1 MRFIQQLPSQFKDKN
16 SPTSAKAQYMKAIK
30 KGSKVNEPDQQE
42 RYNEIL
48 KAKMKEVRAKAMQGA
63 KYSFQLQG
71 TDSSE
76 CRTLSK
82 GAQEVLT
89 KIAEKAAKRE
99 ERRMEKSDVVKIR
112 PKAFTGLQG
121 GRIDSNGYIFDSAG
135 QWIMTVDKKTG
146 KIKNRVTG
154 CTLGKYKPDCN
165 YNEHRITELIASHDT
180 TKKAG
185 WYGGTGGHG
194 MQTPGG
200 GSIWGSEKQ
209 SCGGGTIWGDNSCS
223 SGNIWGNSNKDNN
236 GWW

>member
-48 KAKMKEVRAKAMQGA
+48 KQKMKEVHAKALQGA

-71 TDSSE
+71 TDASE

-99 ERRMEKSDVVKIR
+99 ERRMEKADVVKIR
-112 PKAFTGLQG
+112 PKAFVGLQG
-121 GRIDSNGYIFDSAG
+121 GRIDGNGYIFDSAG

-154 CTLGKYKPDCN
+154 CTLGKYKPDCT

-223 SGNIWGNSNKDNN
+223 SGNIWGNSNKDNS

>member
-16 SPTSAKAQYMKAIK
+16 SPNSAKAQFMKSVKMGAK
-30 KGSKVNEPDQQE
+30 NSEPDMQE

-48 KAKMKEVRAKAMQGA
+48 KSKMKEVRDKAMQGA

-71 TDSSE
+71 TDSSQ

-82 GAQEVLT
+82 GAQEILG

-99 ERRMEKSDVVKIR
+99 EKRMEKADVVKIR

-121 GRIDSNGYIFDSAG
+121 GRIDNNGYIFDSAG

-154 CTLGKYKPDCN
+154 CTMGKYKPDCG
-165 YNEHRITELIASHDT
+165 YNEHRITELISSLDT

-194 MQTPGG
+194 HTTPA
-200 GSIWGSEKQ
+200 GSIWGSEKP
-209 SCGGGTIWGDNSCS
+209 SCGGGNIWGDNTVS
-223 SGNIWGNSNKDNN
+223 SGNIWGTSNKDNN